1 MFYKPIYKIISEE
14 LVYLQKKLKKFR
26 LVLILLSLLCSCTPD
41 PVRQE
46 LRRLDEAIA
55 QKDFF
60 LQSFERRNDTLRALL
75 SEASDS
81 AKWKRAEA
89 LYQAYRHFSADSAG
103 RYVTLMQHYAA
114 TPKEEFLTRLSEIQ
128 LLVWSHDEA
137 RALIQYEAIDTTG
150 IESMGLMLPYLSRG
164 IEVYANISRFPR
176 FLSQQKDYPD
186 SLQDF
191 RQQYIS
197 RDTVS
202 LYGKKILA
210 QQLRD
215 EGRTREAL
223 DILLR
228 SIELARGSRQD
239 LLSLEYNTGILYGQ
253 MGDPVRE
260 KIHLARSAVEDFRA
274 ANRDFL
280 SLYELSLALFHDGDI
295 KRASRYIQ
303 IHFADV
309 LAGDFQAKFIRS
321 SQAQDVIVKASEKV
335 ERSRQIMLIISI
347 VILSLLLA
355 WSVMLSRM
363 YLRQSRILEQV
374 NKTLEEKNHALAEV
388 NKIKDGYVFTYMDLS
403 VKHLDM
409 SEEYRHSLL
418 QTAKKQGTE
427 ALMKELRQPIEFTSY
442 KQFYQIFD
450 QTFLGIFPNFVED
463 VNALLRK
470 EARFDV
476 SGSKR
481 TMPTELR
488 ILAIIKLGLED
499 SPSIAAFLKCSLST
513 VYTYRAKMRNRAICP
528 KEEFEERIKALGY
541 T

>member
-1 MFYKPIYKIISEE
+1 MKPYRHI
-14 LVYLQKKLKKFR
+14 L
-26 LVLILLSLLCSCTPD
+26 LILLPMLACCSPD

-46 LRRLDEAIA
+46 LRRLDRAIS
-55 QKDFF
+55 QRSVY
-60 LQSFERRNDTLRALL
+60 LESFERSNDSLRILL
-75 SEASDS
+75 SQAPDTC
-81 AKWKRAEA
+81 KWERAEA

-103 RYVTLMQHYAA
+103 NYVSLMHDYA
-114 TPKEEFLTRLSEIQ
+114 TSRREELLTQFAEIQ

-137 RALIQYEAIDTTG
+137 RALIQYEALDTTG
-150 IESMGLMLPYLSRG
+150 FEALGLMQPYLSRG

-176 FLSQQKDYPD
+176 FLQQKQNYPD
-186 SLQDF
+186 SLQDL
-191 RQQYIS
+191 RLAYIS

-202 LYGKKILA
+202 LYGKKIYA
-210 QQLRD
+210 QQMRD
-215 EGRTREAL
+215 EGRLQEAL
-223 DILLR
+223 DIFLR

-295 KRASRYIQ
+295 ERASRYIQ

-355 WSVMLSRM
+355 WSVMLGRM

-476 SGSKR
+476 SDSKR

-513 VYTYRAKMRNRAICP
+513 VYTYRAKMRNQAICP